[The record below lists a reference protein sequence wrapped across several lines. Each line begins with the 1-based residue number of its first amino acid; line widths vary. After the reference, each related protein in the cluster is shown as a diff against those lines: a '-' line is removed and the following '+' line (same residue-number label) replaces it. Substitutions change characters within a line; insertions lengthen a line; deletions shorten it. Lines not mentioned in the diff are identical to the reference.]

1 VRFALLGL
9 RNLARNPRRTA
20 TTLAVVAAGAIALVL
35 TAGFVR
41 FSFDGLAEAMI
52 HGGLGHLE
60 VVDAAAIADR
70 GPGALDRPLER
81 ALAEWR
87 PLRDELE
94 RLPHVVAVGANL
106 QVMGMAQGPDGRS
119 ASFVGVG
126 SEPERTR
133 RMGFEKKL
141 RAGELLPDAAPR
153 EGEDAALVALGLAA
167 SLGVEPGDVVTL
179 LATDAD
185 GRLNALDVRV
195 AGLVTTGVQEL
206 DTRWLEVHLASAE
219 RLVGAGLASDLL
231 VGLDDTAA
239 TASAA
244 AAVRAAVAGHEPPL
258 AVVPW
263 TERAVFYEQVK
274 NLYAGIFW
282 FLGSIVFVL
291 VVLATSNTLAMTV
304 MERIRELGTLRAIG
318 TDRGQV
324 AAMILAEAVWLGLL
338 GGALGGLLGALAIAG
353 LNAANLHMPPPPGAV
368 DPIDLQLA
376 FVPEAFAGAGA
387 LMVVVLALAA
397 LGPILRAV
405 RMEVVDALGHV

>member
-1 VRFALLGL
+1 MRFALLGL

-20 TTLAVVAAGAIALVL
+20 TTLAVVAAGTVALVL

-60 VVDAAAIADR
+60 VVAGAALDGRA
-70 GPGALDRPLER
+70 PSALDRPLEH
-81 ALAEWR
+81 ALSDWR

-94 RLPHVVAVGANL
+94 RLPHVAAVGANL

-119 ASFVGVG
+119 ASFAGVG
-126 SEPERTR
+126 SEPERAR
-133 RMGFEKKL
+133 SMGFEKKL
-141 RAGELLPDAAPR
+141 RRGELLPDAAPA
-153 EGEDAALVALGLAA
+153 EGEDRALVALGLAA

-179 LATDAD
+179 LATDVD

-206 DTRWLEVHLASAE
+206 DTRWLELHLASAE
-219 RLVGAGLASDLL
+219 RLVGPGLASDLL

-239 TASAA
+239 TGEALG
-244 AAVRAAVAGHEPPL
+244 AVATAVAGREPPL

-263 TERAVFYEQVK
+263 TERALFYEQVK

-318 TDRGQV
+318 TGRGQL

-338 GGALGGLLGALAIAG
+338 GGVLGGVAGALATAG

-368 DPIDLQLA
+368 DPIDLKLA
-376 FVPEAFAGAGA
+376 YVPEAFGGAVL

-397 LGPILRAV
+397 LAPIARAV